1 MLSVHNMAIK
11 YIKSNKKFLILL
23 AAATAFILSVLLIKR
38 LPKQIPKVQP
48 IQSTAEE
55 KIEISGVKTA
65 NFLKNRSEN
74 NTSSYTTLAKTKD
87 YHLFFILKEELFIV
101 SITSYP
107 FDSFRSIAEQEF
119 LKKLGISQEE
129 ACKLNVD
136 ITTPMSANPDKAGKN
151 YELSWCEQNF

>member
-1 MLSVHNMAIK
+1 MPNVLNMAIK

-119 LKKLGISQEE
+119 LKKLEISQEE
-129 ACKLNVD
+129 ACKLNVN